1 MASIDASIT
10 STGLISTGDA
20 TGILQLK
27 SNGITALTV
36 HANANVSIASGLSV
50 SGSNVQPLILATQ
63 QTASGSTVDFTGI
76 PSWVKKVTVML
87 NGVSASSI
95 GDFYLR
101 LGTGGVLA
109 TTGYFGV
116 VSSISSGATATG
128 TVTASSDERIKTNI
142 KTIEN
147 GLEKVSQL
155 RGVEYDRIDI
165 KSHQIGVIAQEV
177 ERVLPNI
184 VHTDEKG
191 MKSVAYGN
199 LTAVLIEAI
208 KELKGEI
215 SELKEKVAKL
225 EGTK

>member
-128 TVTASSDERIKTNI
+128 TVTTGFWAGSAAATAALMYSVGYLTLMDSSTNTWMWSMQGSRDDTTDVAHATAGRVALSGTLD
-142 KTIEN
+142 TI
-147 GLEKVSQL
+147 S
-155 RGVEYDRIDI
+155 I
-165 KSHQIGVIAQEV
+165 
-177 ERVLPNI
+177 LPTAGNFDAGSINI
-184 VHTDEKG
+184 MYE
-191 MKSVAYGN
+191 
-199 LTAVLIEAI
+199 
-208 KELKGEI
+208 
-215 SELKEKVAKL
+215 
-225 EGTK
+225 